1 MLDQC
6 FRCRDVVV
14 RLRAG
19 PFGGMLDEF
28 AAYLCDR
35 GYTYPVVQHYLR
47 AADRFTRWVARR
59 GQALDD
65 VGERLVQF
73 FLRGPGKHLVCP
85 TAVPGLRHL
94 LFLLRVKGLGPPA
107 EWLAPPAKGLAPP
120 PSTSPFLAE
129 YDAFLRDV
137 AGLAPNTRRARL
149 HYAREFLRGVFGDSA
164 TQTERLLPKHVHA
177 FVAGFGRAGH
187 VASVP
192 VAASAVR
199 RFIYWLQLQGRC
211 PASLV
216 LAVPSFR
223 THRHTSLPKAMTDR
237 QIRAFLAT
245 FDRSSPVGRRDY
257 AMALCQL
264 DLGLR
269 AAEVIALALD
279 DVDWHNGTI
288 RIRADKSRRDRLL
301 PLSKRV
307 GRAMVEFLRRGRP
320 KTTCRSLFV
329 RFTRPFGAPLT
340 YVMVRRMVGRAFAKA
355 DDCANLSG
363 THVLRH
369 TAATRL
375 YRRGASLKQVA
386 DILGH
391 RCLDTTAIYAKVNL
405 QQLAAVALPWPKGG
419 QS

>member
-19 PFGGMLDEF
+19 PFGGVLDEF

-35 GYTYPVVQHYLR
+35 GHTYPVAQHYVR
-47 AADRFTRWVARR
+47 AADRFTRWIARR

-65 VGERLVQF
+65 VDERLVQF
-73 FLRGPGKHLVCP
+73 FLRGPGRHLVCA

-94 LFLLRVKGLGPPA
+94 LFLLRVKGL
-107 EWLAPPAKGLAPP
+107 APP
-120 PSTSPFLAE
+120 PSTNPILAE

-137 AGLAPNTRRARL
+137 VGLAAATRRARI
-149 HYAREFLRGVFGDSA
+149 HHAREFLRGIFGDGA
-164 TQTERLLPKHVHA
+164 IQAERLLPKHVHTY
-177 FVAGFGRAGH
+177 VASFGRAGH
-187 VASVP
+187 FAAVL
-192 VAASAVR
+192 VAASSLR

-223 THRHTSLPKAMTDR
+223 THRHTSLPKVMTAR

-257 AMALCQL
+257 AMVLCQL

-269 AAEVIALALD
+269 SAEVVTLMLD
-279 DVDWHNGTI
+279 DVDWRIGTI

-301 PLSKRV
+301 PLSKRI
-307 GRAMVEFLRRGRP
+307 GRALVEFLRHGRP

-329 RFTRPFGAPLT
+329 RFTRPVGTSVTCP
-340 YVMVRRMVGRAFAKA
+340 MVRAIVNRAFAEA
-355 DDCANLSG
+355 DDCASFSG

-375 YRRGASLKQVA
+375 YRSGASLKQVA